1 MTKPI
6 WATSA
11 LVAGLSSMSDYIV
24 PSVAE
29 IKAAAALNKPKFE
42 AVSLF
47 AGGGGSSTGYR
58 MAGGKILAINEFIPE
73 AINTYRANWPDT
85 IILPGDVRKLT
96 PEQILA
102 EIGKAKGEL
111 DILDGSPP
119 CSAFSTAGAREKGW
133 GKTKKYSDSE
143 QKNVEDLF
151 FEYIRILRGTMPKVF
166 VAENVSGLAKG
177 TAKGYLNEILREL
190 RSSGYQVSC
199 KILDAKWLG
208 VPQSRARA
216 IFVGVRDDLW
226 KPEYAGKLH
235 PAPKDKIVTLESA
248 FAGLGFSDKDREE
261 TDIKKY
267 AIYKELQKLKK
278 GEQSAKYFSLCKAD
292 PQSYSPCITATAGN
306 IGAAKA
312 CHWSDRAFTVAE
324 VRRIMSIPDDYVLTG
339 SYQQQVERLGRM
351 VAPLMMK
358 AVAENICNLGVFDGN
373 S

>member
-1 MTKPI
+1 
-6 WATSA
+6 
-11 LVAGLSSMSDYIV
+11 V

-29 IKAAAALNKPKFE
+29 IKAAAAINKPKFE

-58 MAGGKILAINEFIPE
+58 MAGGKVLAINEFIPE

-85 IILPGDVRKLT
+85 TILPGDVRKLT
-96 PEQILA
+96 PEQILT
-102 EIGKAKGEL
+102 EIGKAVGEL
-111 DILDGSPP
+111 DLLDGSPP

-190 RSSGYQVSC
+190 RISGYQVSC

-216 IFVGVRDDLW
+216 IFVGVREDLW
-226 KPEYAGKLH
+226 RPEFHDKLH
-235 PAPKDKIVTLESA
+235 PAPKSSIVNLTDAFKGLTFSEIDKV
-248 FAGLGFSDKDREE
+248 E

-267 AIYKELQKLKK
+267 SVYKLLQDVPMGGAHPKRFSLKK
-278 GEQSAKYFSLCKAD
+278 AH
-292 PQSYSPCITATAGN
+292 PQSYSQCITATNGS
-306 IGAAKA
+306 IGAANA
-312 CHWSDRAFTVAE
+312 CHWDNRAFTVSE
-324 VRRIMSIPDDYVLTG
+324 VKRIMSVPDDYVLTG
-339 SYQQQVERLGRM
+339 TYQQQVERLGRM

-358 AVAENICNLGVFDGN
+358 AVADNLCNLGVFNADT
-373 S
+373 

>member
-1 MTKPI
+1 
-6 WATSA
+6 
-11 LVAGLSSMSDYIV
+11 MSDYIV

-85 IILPGDVRKLT
+85 IILPVDVRKLT
-96 PEQILA
+96 PEQILTK
-102 EIGKAKGEL
+102 IGKAKGEL

-226 KPEYAGKLH
+226 RPEYAGALH

-248 FAGLGFSDKDREE
+248 FAGLAFSDKDKQE

-278 GEQSAKYFSLCKAD
+278 GEQSEKYFSLCKAE
-292 PQSYSPCITATAGN
+292 PQSYSPCITAAAGT
-306 IGAAKA
+306 ISAAKA
-312 CHWSDRAFTVAE
+312 CHWDNRAFTVSE
-324 VRRIMSIPDDYVLTG
+324 VKRIMSIPDDYILTG

>member
-1 MTKPI
+1 
-6 WATSA
+6 
-11 LVAGLSSMSDYIV
+11 MSDYIV

-29 IKAAAALNKPKFE
+29 IKAAAAINKPKFE

-58 MAGGKILAINEFIPE
+58 MAGGKVLAINEFIPE

-85 IILPGDVRKLT
+85 TILPGDVRKLT
-96 PEQILA
+96 PEQILT
-102 EIGKAKGEL
+102 EIGKAVGEL
-111 DILDGSPP
+111 DLLDGSPP

-190 RSSGYQVSC
+190 RISGYQVSC

-216 IFVGVRDDLW
+216 IFVGVREDLW
-226 KPEYAGKLH
+226 RPEFHDKLH
-235 PAPKDKIVTLESA
+235 PAPKSSIVNLTDAFKGLTFSEIDKV
-248 FAGLGFSDKDREE
+248 E

-267 AIYKELQKLKK
+267 SVYKLLQDVPMGGAHPKRFSLKK
-278 GEQSAKYFSLCKAD
+278 AH
-292 PQSYSPCITATAGN
+292 PQSYSQCITATNGS
-306 IGAAKA
+306 IGAANA
-312 CHWSDRAFTVAE
+312 CHWDNRAFTVSE
-324 VRRIMSIPDDYVLTG
+324 VKRIMSVPDDYVLTG
-339 SYQQQVERLGRM
+339 TYQQQVERLGRM

-358 AVAENICNLGVFDGN
+358 AVADNLCNLGVFNADT
-373 S
+373 

>member
-1 MTKPI
+1 
-6 WATSA
+6 
-11 LVAGLSSMSDYIV
+11 MSDYIV

-29 IKAAAALNKPKFE
+29 IKAAATINQSKFE
-42 AVSLF
+42 VVSLF

-58 MAGGKILAINEFIPE
+58 MAGGKVLAINEFIPE

-85 IILPGDVRKLT
+85 TILPGDVRKLT

-111 DILDGSPP
+111 DLLDGSPP

-133 GKTKKYSDSE
+133 GKNKKYSDSE

-177 TAKGYLNEILREL
+177 AAKGYLNEILREL
-190 RSSGYQVSC
+190 RTSGYQVNC

-216 IFVGVRDDLW
+216 IFVGIREDLW
-226 KPEYAGKLH
+226 RPEFQNKLH
-235 PAPKDKIVTLESA
+235 PIPQSSIVNLTDAFKGLTFSEIDKA
-248 FAGLGFSDKDREE
+248 A

-267 AIYKELQKLKK
+267 SVYKLLQNVPMGGAHPKRFSLKK
-278 GEQSAKYFSLCKAD
+278 AH
-292 PQSYSPCITATAGN
+292 PQSYSQCITATNGS
-306 IGAAKA
+306 IGAANA
-312 CHWSDRAFTVAE
+312 CHWDNRAFTVSE
-324 VRRIMSIPDDYVLTG
+324 IKRIMSVPDDYVLTG
-339 SYQQQVERLGRM
+339 KYQQQVERLGRM

-358 AVAENICNLGVFDGN
+358 AVAENIYNLGVFNADTK
-373 S
+373 

>member
-1 MTKPI
+1 
-6 WATSA
+6 
-11 LVAGLSSMSDYIV
+11 MSDYIV

-29 IKAAAALNKPKFE
+29 IKAAAAINKPKFE

-58 MAGGKILAINEFIPE
+58 MAGGKVLAINEFIPE

-85 IILPGDVRKLT
+85 TILPGDVRKLT

-111 DILDGSPP
+111 DLLDGSPP

-190 RSSGYQVSC
+190 RTSGYQVSC

-216 IFVGVRDDLW
+216 IFVGVREDIW
-226 KPEYAGKLH
+226 RPEFHDKLH
-235 PAPKDKIVTLESA
+235 PTPKNSIVNLTDAFKGLTFSETDKA
-248 FAGLGFSDKDREE
+248 E

-267 AIYKELQKLKK
+267 SVYKLLQDVPMGGAHPKRFSLKK
-278 GEQSAKYFSLCKAD
+278 AH
-292 PQSYSPCITATAGN
+292 PQSYSQCITATNGS
-306 IGAAKA
+306 IGAANA
-312 CHWSDRAFTVAE
+312 CHWDNRAFTVSE
-324 VRRIMSIPDDYVLTG
+324 VKRIMSVPDDYVLTG
-339 SYQQQVERLGRM
+339 KYQQQVERLGRM

-358 AVAENICNLGVFDGN
+358 AVAENICNLGVFNADTK
-373 S
+373 